1 MYIFFWFPGEELD
14 EWIKVQNWTIKE
26 DGKVFVSNQEA
37 HIKSKN
43 IAEKIDLDS
52 ELWWIIDSL
61 EQMYQYSNI
70 VDKAPSNFD
79 FIRYIFP
86 DKTVRLVVIVRRG
99 CYRDAMFCTW
109 FFFKMLI
116 KIDPNEQLVL

>member
-86 DKTVRLVVIVRRG
+86 DKNSASSCHRQKRLLSR
-99 CYRDAMFCTW
+99 CYVLY
-109 FFFKMLI
+109 LI
-116 KIDPNEQLVL
+116 FL